1 MGWYETGE
9 VEIPLYRFILVGY
22 MVSESGEVI
31 AYRFGLL
38 HVVRDRSN
46 STGFGTADWISQ
58 YSLDEFLRE
67 YDSLVLKGTK
77 EMLSD
82 GSFRWRVPTF
92 NRDMELV
99 TEGRKALVVTGGSS
113 TLEYFYSLDENG
125 KFSYSGFAGGDARK
139 IAERLFNGELL
150 LVDEEF
156 ISDEYKRIVTIGED
170 YRRKYVAEVARDA
183 LTKRNISEIY
193 LSEEGELCARG
204 LKGVSNGVNSY
215 PSFVKGITV
224 STRTLYDS
232 KTEVLDMSK
241 CAVLKS
247 FEIYEAAKAYRKK
260 LPSLSL
266 IFPKE
271 LREDAI
277 LDSCH
282 MMVSVDA
289 EELNFINFPK
299 VVIFNKL
306 VVTGA
311 KIEGI
316 DSVIKVE
323 ECEICNCTGLS
334 ELSIEAGEACGD
346 LHQSVRLISLDTV
359 KLSVTVDSL
368 EYCEIGFFDLKY
380 LKELIFTV
388 SKEATNLYSFT
399 SRHMGF
405 NIDSGGIETLV
416 LEGKKGLIF
425 GGCADFASVYSSLK
439 RLEIRGDIVFGNN
452 VEDEVVFVP
461 RGCKVVCNNA
471 EFLKHLRER

>member
-22 MVSESGEVI
+22 MVSEQGTVI

-38 HVVRDRSN
+38 HVVRNKSN
-46 STGFGTADWISQ
+46 STGIGTGDWVSQ
-58 YSLDEFLRE
+58 YSLDAFLRE

-82 GSFRWRVPTF
+82 GSFRWRMPAF

-113 TLEYFYSLDENG
+113 TLEYFYSLDEKG
-125 KFSYSGFAGGDARK
+125 KFSYSGFAGGDAQKLR
-139 IAERLFNGELL
+139 ERLFNGELL
-150 LVDEEF
+150 LADEEF
-156 ISDEYKRIVTIGED
+156 ISDEYKRIATLGED
-170 YRRKYVAEVARDA
+170 YRRKYAAEVARDA

-193 LSEEGELCARG
+193 LSEDGELCARG
-204 LKGVSNGVNSY
+204 LNGVSNGVNSY
-215 PSFVKGITV
+215 PSFVRGITV
-224 STRTLYDS
+224 STLTLYDS

-241 CAVLKS
+241 CAGLKS
-247 FEIYEAAKAYRKK
+247 FEIYEVEKAYRKT

-323 ECEICNCTGLS
+323 ECEICKCTGLS
-334 ELSIEAGEACGD
+334 EISIEACGD

-368 EYCEIGFFDLKY
+368 EYCEIVFFDLKY

-388 SKEATNLYSFT
+388 SKEATNLYSFI
-399 SRHMGF
+399 SRHIGF

-416 LEGKKGLIF
+416 LESKEGFVF
-425 GGCADFASVYSSLK
+425 GSCADFASVYSSLK
-439 RLEIRGDIVFGNN
+439 RLEIRGDIVIRDNA
-452 VEDEVVFVP
+452 EAEVVFVP
-461 RGCKVVCNNA
+461 NGCKVVCNNA
-471 EFLKHLRER
+471 EFIKHVRER